1 MNHLRSVRV
10 SALLAAFVLL
20 AATLAPTVCR
30 TTCLESGRSAVEVGH
45 VEDCCDNE
53 QTSDQPQFRMACCV
67 HSEAA
72 ADLND
77 HVVAQGSKLV
87 VDQPLVAEF
96 VEPANLFVG
105 AVAAIATTDRAPP
118 LRAPERL
125 SRLSIFR
132 L

>member
-1 MNHLRSVRV
+1 MAHLRSVRV

-67 HSEAA
+67 HSEAV

-77 HVVAQGSKLV
+77 HVVAQSFKV
-87 VDQPLVAEF
+87 VLDQPFDLEVHQPASILVD
-96 VEPANLFVG
+96 ANVPTS
-105 AVAAIATTDRAPP
+105 AADRAPP
-118 LRAPERL
+118 LLVQERL

>member
-1 MNHLRSVRV
+1 MAHLRSVRV

-53 QTSDQPQFRMACCV
+53 QTSDQQQFRMACCV

-77 HVVAQGSKLV
+77 HVVSQGSKLV

-96 VEPANLFVG
+96 VQPANLFVG
-105 AVAAIATTDRAPP
+105 AVATIATTDRAPP

-125 SRLSIFR
+125 CRLSIFR

>member
-1 MNHLRSVRV
+1 MAHLRSIRL

-20 AATLAPTVCR
+20 AASLAPTVCR

-53 QTSDQPQFRMACCV
+53 QTSDQPQFRVACCV

-77 HVVAQGSKLV
+77 HVVAQSFKLV
-87 VDQPLVAEF
+87 VDQPLVAE
-96 VEPANLFVG
+96 VIEAPSLFVH
-105 AVAAIATTDRAPP
+105 AVASSATTDRAPP